1 MMSWSPTEQRN
12 ALSGIVR
19 LLSRRDWRE
28 SPYGPELRR
37 IVASALD
44 HDDRVLRYHA
54 AQGIQLLE
62 PEPRAALA
70 ILQQRLLTEPEPDI
84 ASVLA
89 HRLADLACELA
100 NEIDELIDEL
110 ITVPLWTARLA
121 SDDNDTAES
130 LIPLVSLMVRLAVL
144 EEAPKASRITV
155 ELFSQPVGRP
165 IAYRSIAM
173 LRGWLALPP
182 GRSTERQRAF
192 AILRAAAQ
200 AIDALRKTIHGDN
213 AIDLYRHADAIV
225 TQLHF
230 ASGAFGSSDNDRQPT
245 SSQDGFADEAFAVL
259 ETLTAFKEPS
269 IVHHMVQTLAHL
281 APTAP
286 SRAFLVLEQAVA
298 SGDPYTYDGLA
309 ADATIGLIER
319 YLTEFREVLASDDA
333 LLSAVRRVLSAFAR
347 VGWPAAISLA
357 SRLSDAF
364 R

>member
-1 MMSWSPTEQRN
+1 
-12 ALSGIVR
+12 
-19 LLSRRDWRE
+19 
-28 SPYGPELRR
+28 
-37 IVASALD
+37 
-44 HDDRVLRYHA
+44 
-54 AQGIQLLE
+54 
-62 PEPRAALA
+62 
-70 ILQQRLLTEPEPDI
+70 
-84 ASVLA
+84 
-89 HRLADLACELA
+89 
-100 NEIDELIDEL
+100 
-110 ITVPLWTARLA
+110 
-121 SDDNDTAES
+121 
-130 LIPLVSLMVRLAVL
+130 MVRLAVL

-213 AIDLYRHADAIV
+213 AIDLYRHTDAIV